1 MGKKGQGMSD
11 KEQRTARK
19 GEVALVQALARG
31 CDVRAAA
38 KEAGIAEVTAH
49 RRLKEASFRQLVM
62 QQRQGLLDKAA
73 GMLAETTGEA
83 AATLRGLL
91 EAEGE
96 MVRLGAA
103 RAVLDQATRL
113 AELLDLAERVARL
126 EAQG

>member
-1 MGKKGQGMSD
+1 MND
-11 KEQRTARK
+11 KEPRMVRK

-49 RRLKEASFRQLVM
+49 RRLKNPGFRQLVM
-62 QQRQGLLDKAA
+62 QQRQTLLDQAA
-73 GMLAETTGEA
+73 GALAQSTSQA
-83 AATLRGLL
+83 AATLKGLL

-113 AELLDLAERVARL
+113 AELLDLAERVAAL
-126 EAQG
+126 EARQEQTGAA